1 MIVASAFDSE
11 AEVER
16 KYPDSAVHTA
26 SVLDLG
32 GKILFGVDATKLETC
47 PDLKGSRSRFSKI
60 VFNFPHAG
68 ESGNFIL
75 IITLICLEMKT
86 TVLSGMINLLP
97 VIGLIRR
104 WNQGS
109 GT

>member
-1 MIVASAFDSE
+1 MIIASAFDSE

-32 GKILFGVDATKLETC
+32 GKILFGVDATKLESC

-68 ESGNFIL
+68 ESGRFKLMNSD
-75 IITLICLEMKT
+75 M
-86 TVLSGMINLLP
+86 S
-97 VIGLIRR
+97 
-104 WNQGS
+104 
-109 GT
+109 